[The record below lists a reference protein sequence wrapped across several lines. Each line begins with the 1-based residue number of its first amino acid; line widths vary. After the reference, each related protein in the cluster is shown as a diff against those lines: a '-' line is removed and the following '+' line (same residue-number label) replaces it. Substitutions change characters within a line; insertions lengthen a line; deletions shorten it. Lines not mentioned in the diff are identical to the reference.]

1 MILFIHNFINEIKTD
16 NKLENL
22 IILTRSEHSKIHNL
36 EKEIVR
42 NELGRIVG
50 VKKLSKVGEI
60 CNDNPEVSSEISKG
74 SETL

>member
-1 MILFIHNFINEIKTD
+1 MNKCKT
-16 NKLENL
+16 
-22 IILTRSEHSKIHNL
+22 LTRSEHSKIHNL
-36 EKEIVR
+36 EKEIIR

-50 VKKLSKVGEI
+50 VKKLSKIGEI